1 MVILSGMK
9 VGRRS
14 GSSMT
19 VVTAVVK
26 MNINIHLM
34 RQMSS
39 SMKVGRMSGSDD
51 ESGDSDGEDEHLHAP
66 DNGTFDLYQ

>member
-1 MVILSGMK
+1 M
-9 VGRRS
+9 
-14 GSSMT
+14 
-19 VVTAVVK
+19 VK
-26 MNINIHLM
+26 MYINIHLM